1 MAGLDVTLRD
11 RIATVQLNSPP
22 RNILT
27 SELQTALAQAFRT
40 LRTSRGHNA
49 VMLTSASADFSAGA
63 DVAEHLVRDNVERM
77 LKAAHALI
85 AEILR
90 HPVPVVAC
98 VRGNALGGG
107 FELALACDQILAQ
120 AEARLGTPEITL
132 GCYPPAAT
140 VLAPAKLPALL
151 AHELVLT
158 GRVYAANELAS
169 RGAGLQV
176 VPDLDAA
183 VADMAKTYASLPCG
197 PLEEATRLMRCGA
210 AERFESAI
218 GSLEQAYLD
227 RLLQMHDAIEGPQ
240 AFLAKRKPAWDH
252 SNLE

>member
-1 MAGLDVTLRD
+1 MPGFDVTLRD
-11 RIATVQLNSPP
+11 RIATVQLNAPP

-27 SELQTALAQAFRT
+27 SELQTALAQAFRA
-40 LRTSRGHNA
+40 LRASRDHNA
-49 VMLTSASADFSAGA
+49 VMLTTALVDFSAGA
-63 DVAEHLVRDNVERM
+63 DVAEHVGRENVMRM

-85 AEILR
+85 AEVLR

-98 VRGNALGGG
+98 IRGNALGGG
-107 FELALACDQILAQ
+107 FELALACDQIVAHE
-120 AEARLGTPEITL
+120 AARLGTPEITL

-158 GRVYAANELAS
+158 GHIFTASELAN

-176 VPDLDAA
+176 VPDLEAA
-183 VADMAKTYASLPCG
+183 VADMAKTYGSLPRG
-197 PLEEATRLMRCGA
+197 PLEEATRLVRCGA

-218 GSLEQAYLD
+218 GGIEQAYLD
-227 RLLQMHDAIEGPQ
+227 RLLQMHDAIEGPT

>member
-1 MAGLDVTLRD
+1 MPGFDVTVRD

-40 LRTSRGHNA
+40 LRASRDHNA
-49 VMLTSASADFSAGA
+49 VMLTAALADFSAGA
-63 DVAEHLVRDNVERM
+63 DVAEHLGRDNVERM

-98 VRGNALGGG
+98 IRGNALGGA
-107 FELALACDQILAQ
+107 FELALACDQIVAH
-120 AEARLGTPEITL
+120 EDARLGTPEITL

-158 GRVYAANELAS
+158 GRVYAASELAS

-176 VPDLDAA
+176 VANLDAA
-183 VADMAKTYASLPCG
+183 VADMAKTCASLPRG

-218 GSLEQAYLD
+218 GGIERAYLD
-227 RLLQMHDAIEGPQ
+227 RLLRMHDAIEGPQ
-240 AFLAKRKPAWDH
+240 AFLAKRKPTWDH